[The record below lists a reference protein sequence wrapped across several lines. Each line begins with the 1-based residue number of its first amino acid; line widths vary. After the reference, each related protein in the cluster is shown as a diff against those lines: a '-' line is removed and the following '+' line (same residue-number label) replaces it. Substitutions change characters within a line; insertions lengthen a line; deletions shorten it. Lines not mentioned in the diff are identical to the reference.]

1 MWASNTAH
9 PNKIVAEAIEA
20 GKIPELSG
28 YGDLRREVKYG
39 TNSRID
45 ILLSEDGKPDCYVE
59 IKNVHL
65 MRDTG
70 VAEFP
75 DSVSTRAAKHQGEL
89 ANMVEQGARSVT
101 VYLCQREDCDSFRLA
116 ADIDPDYARAVKD
129 AKQGCGSDLLR
140 VRVIQPPAE
149 MKTLN
154 SRRLECWN
162 SITPT
167 IAARRSGSPKKA
179 STSKDTCSILGQ
191 RSNSTRKHPNQYVSN
206 AGTLSHAQMDALLRK
221 CRPAVCFP
229 PAFLPRFDG
238 LNEGPSRRL
247 SARLQRVFPFKNIG
261 NSSTRYRRPA

>member
-1 MWASNTAH
+1 MDFPDPLLRGTLVKRYKRFMADVMLESGDTVTAHCANTGAMLGVQNPGSEVWLSPARNPDRKLKFTWEMIRIGESLVGINTAH

-129 AKQGCGSDLLR
+129 AKQRGVEAICYACALTPEAISVSHRL
-140 VRVIQPPAE
+140 E
-149 MKTLN
+149 MK
-154 SRRLECWN
+154 
-162 SITPT
+162 
-167 IAARRSGSPKKA
+167 
-179 STSKDTCSILGQ
+179 
-191 RSNSTRKHPNQYVSN
+191 H
-206 AGTLSHAQMDALLRK
+206 
-221 CRPAVCFP
+221 
-229 PAFLPRFDG
+229 
-238 LNEGPSRRL
+238 
-247 SARLQRVFPFKNIG
+247 
-261 NSSTRYRRPA
+261 

>member
-1 MWASNTAH
+1 MDFPDPLLRGTLVKRYKRFMADVMLESGDTVTAHCANTGAMLGVQNPGSEVWLSPARNPDRKLKFTWEMIRIGESLVGINTAH

-45 ILLSEDGKPDCYVE
+45 ILLSEDSKPDCYVE

-129 AKQGCGSDLLR
+129 AKQRGVEAICYACALTPEAISVSHRL
-140 VRVIQPPAE
+140 E
-149 MKTLN
+149 MK
-154 SRRLECWN
+154 
-162 SITPT
+162 
-167 IAARRSGSPKKA
+167 
-179 STSKDTCSILGQ
+179 
-191 RSNSTRKHPNQYVSN
+191 H
-206 AGTLSHAQMDALLRK
+206 
-221 CRPAVCFP
+221 
-229 PAFLPRFDG
+229 
-238 LNEGPSRRL
+238 
-247 SARLQRVFPFKNIG
+247 
-261 NSSTRYRRPA
+261 

>member
-1 MWASNTAH
+1 MDFPDPLLRGTLVKRYKRFMADVMLESGDTVTAHCANTGAMLGVQNPGSEVWLSPARNPDRKLKFTWEMIRIGESLVGINTAH

-45 ILLSEDGKPDCYVE
+45 ILLSEDSKPDCYVE

-129 AKQGCGSDLLR
+129 AKQRGVEAICYACALTPEAITVSHRL
-140 VRVIQPPAE
+140 E
-149 MKTLN
+149 MK
-154 SRRLECWN
+154 
-162 SITPT
+162 
-167 IAARRSGSPKKA
+167 
-179 STSKDTCSILGQ
+179 
-191 RSNSTRKHPNQYVSN
+191 H
-206 AGTLSHAQMDALLRK
+206 
-221 CRPAVCFP
+221 
-229 PAFLPRFDG
+229 
-238 LNEGPSRRL
+238 
-247 SARLQRVFPFKNIG
+247 
-261 NSSTRYRRPA
+261 

>member
-1 MWASNTAH
+1 MDFPDPLLRGTLVKRYKRFMADVVLECGDTVTAHCANTGAMLGVQNPGSEVWLSPARNPDRKLKFTWEMIRIGESLVGINTAH

-129 AKQGCGSDLLR
+129 AKQRGVEAICYACALTPEAISVSHRL
-140 VRVIQPPAE
+140 E
-149 MKTLN
+149 MK
-154 SRRLECWN
+154 
-162 SITPT
+162 
-167 IAARRSGSPKKA
+167 
-179 STSKDTCSILGQ
+179 
-191 RSNSTRKHPNQYVSN
+191 H
-206 AGTLSHAQMDALLRK
+206 
-221 CRPAVCFP
+221 
-229 PAFLPRFDG
+229 
-238 LNEGPSRRL
+238 
-247 SARLQRVFPFKNIG
+247 
-261 NSSTRYRRPA
+261 

>member
-1 MWASNTAH
+1 M
-9 PNKIVAEAIEA
+9 
-20 GKIPELSG
+20 
-28 YGDLRREVKYG
+28 KYG

-129 AKQGCGSDLLR
+129 AKQRGVEAICYACAL
-140 VRVIQPPAE
+140 
-149 MKTLN
+149 
-154 SRRLECWN
+154 
-162 SITPT
+162 TPEE
-167 IAARRSGSPKKA
+167 S
-179 STSKDTCSILGQ
+179 Q
-191 RSNSTRKHPNQYVSN
+191 
-206 AGTLSHAQMDALLRK
+206 
-221 CRPAVCFP
+221 
-229 PAFLPRFDG
+229 
-238 LNEGPSRRL
+238 
-247 SARLQRVFPFKNIG
+247 SATGWK
-261 NSSTRYRRPA
+261 

>member
-1 MWASNTAH
+1 MDFPDPLLRGTLVKRYKRFMADVVLESGDTVTAHCANTGAMLGVQNPGSEVWLSPARNPNRKLKFTWEMIRIGEGLVGINTAH

-28 YGDLRREVKYG
+28 YEDLRREVKYG

-129 AKQGCGSDLLR
+129 AKQRGVEAICYACALTPEAISVSHRL
-140 VRVIQPPAE
+140 E
-149 MKTLN
+149 MK
-154 SRRLECWN
+154 
-162 SITPT
+162 
-167 IAARRSGSPKKA
+167 
-179 STSKDTCSILGQ
+179 
-191 RSNSTRKHPNQYVSN
+191 H
-206 AGTLSHAQMDALLRK
+206 
-221 CRPAVCFP
+221 
-229 PAFLPRFDG
+229 
-238 LNEGPSRRL
+238 
-247 SARLQRVFPFKNIG
+247 
-261 NSSTRYRRPA
+261 